1 MPTPAVSRALGFMP
15 ITPHRHYCRSF
26 VRQDTTNPAPFLEL
40 SLAFASPIVS
50 LRAFPICF
58 SPSQSLCSF
67 NHFPSYPQPSKD
79 SRSWFLLARS
89 YLSHC
94 CTELRS
100 LNHCLGF
107 ITQTLIPCSSFLCS
121 CISSNFSFLNLRD
134 IAECQ

>member
-15 ITPHRHYCRSF
+15 ITPQSF

-40 SLAFASPIVS
+40 SRAFASPIVS
-50 LRAFPICF
+50 LRVFLICF

-79 SRSWFLLARS
+79 RRSWFLLVRS

-94 CTELRS
+94 YVELRS
-100 LNHCLGF
+100 LSHCLGF
-107 ITQTLIPCSSFLCS
+107 ITQTVIPCSSFFS
-121 CISSNFSFLNLRD
+121 ACISSNYSFLKLR
-134 IAECQ
+134 ERHS